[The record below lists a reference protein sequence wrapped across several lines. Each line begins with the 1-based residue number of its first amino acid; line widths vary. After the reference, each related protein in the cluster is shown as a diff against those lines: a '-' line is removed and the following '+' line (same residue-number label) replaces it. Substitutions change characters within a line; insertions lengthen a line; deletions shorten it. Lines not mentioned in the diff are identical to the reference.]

1 MRRLYVLFG
10 LFLTLGQVLTLG
22 QAHATSLIEKHIPNA
37 QVVATA
43 RLTVLLF
50 DIYDASF
57 YTVYG
62 KPEVKPPFALK
73 LSYLRDLKGEKIADR
88 SAEEMRH
95 QQLVSEVT
103 LADWHTQMRN
113 IFPDVKKGD
122 DITGIYKDNAQCT
135 FYKNNTFIGQMND
148 GQFCDMFFDIWFG
161 EKTTAPALRK
171 KLLSQQKT
179 VSANKQKLDIQ

>member
-1 MRRLYVLFG
+1 MRKLCVMIGLLF
-10 LFLTLGQVLTLG
+10 TLGLA
-22 QAHATSLIEKHIPNA
+22 QADTLIEKHIPHA

-88 SAEEMRH
+88 SAEEMRL

-122 DITGIYKDNAQCT
+122 AITGIYKDNAQCT

-161 EKTTAPALRK
+161 EKTTAPGLRK
-171 KLLSQQKT
+171 KLLNQQKI
-179 VSANKQKLDIQ
+179 VSANQQKLDY

>member
-1 MRRLYVLFG
+1 MRRLCVMIGLLF
-10 LFLTLGQVLTLG
+10 TLGLA
-22 QAHATSLIEKHIPNA
+22 QADTLIEKHIPHA

-103 LADWHTQMRN
+103 LADWHTQMRQ

-122 DITGIYKDNAQCT
+122 AITGIYKDNAQCT
-135 FYKNNTFIGQMND
+135 FYKNNTLIGQMND

-161 EKTTAPALRK
+161 EKTTAPGLRK
-171 KLLSQQKT
+171 KLLNQQKI
-179 VSANKQKLDIQ
+179 VSANHQKLDNQ

>member
-1 MRRLYVLFG
+1 MRRLCVMIGLLFTFG
-10 LFLTLGQVLTLG
+10 LA
-22 QAHATSLIEKHIPNA
+22 QADTLIEKHIPHA

-103 LADWHTQMRN
+103 LADWHTQMRQ

-122 DITGIYKDNAQCT
+122 AITGIYKDNAQCT
-135 FYKNNTFIGQMND
+135 FYKNNTLIGQMND

-161 EKTTAPALRK
+161 EKTTAPGLRK
-171 KLLSQQKT
+171 KLLNQQKI
-179 VSANKQKLDIQ
+179 VSANHQKLDNQ